1 MSSEKQLSDLRQRID
16 ALDDELRALL
26 NHRAALTIEV
36 GEVKRAAG
44 TDTEFYRPEREASI
58 LRRLLQDNPGPMPD
72 GDLVRLMREIISTCL
87 SLEHA
92 LKVAYLG
99 PEGTYT
105 QAAVLKHFGGA
116 VEPVASATIEDVF
129 REVEARRCDYGVVP
143 IENSVGGSISQ
154 TLDCLSTSS
163 ATVCGEV
170 VLPIHHQFLSKADSL
185 REVRRIYAH
194 EQALAQCRGWLDR
207 HLPGIERVAQASNAA
222 AAQRAQHEPDAAA
235 IASVEAGQR
244 YELTALAANIEDYP
258 HNTTRFV
265 VLGRKIPKASGDD
278 LTTVMFGVANQP
290 GALHGLLGVLAERGL
305 SMTRIESRPT
315 RDSLWEYRFF
325 VDIRG
330 HAEDSAVATA
340 LSAIES
346 RAAFFKVIGSYPRAV
361 L

>member
-1 MSSEKQLSDLRQRID
+1 MVTSC
-16 ALDDELRALL
+16 A
-26 NHRAALTIEV
+26 
-36 GEVKRAAG
+36 
-44 TDTEFYRPEREASI
+44 
-58 LRRLLQDNPGPMPD
+58 
-72 GDLVRLMREIISTCL
+72 LMREIISTCL

-290 GALHGLLGVLAERGL
+290 G
-305 SMTRIESRPT
+305 
-315 RDSLWEYRFF
+315 
-325 VDIRG
+325 
-330 HAEDSAVATA
+330 
-340 LSAIES
+340 
-346 RAAFFKVIGSYPRAV
+346 RAARPARCSRRTRLEHDPHRISPDPRQPVGVSLLRRYPRPCRGFGRRHRAV
-361 L
+361 RDRIAGGVFQSDRQLPAGGALNCTIDLECFSGAIVTLTITSPSFCGIHCRHDACVRNV